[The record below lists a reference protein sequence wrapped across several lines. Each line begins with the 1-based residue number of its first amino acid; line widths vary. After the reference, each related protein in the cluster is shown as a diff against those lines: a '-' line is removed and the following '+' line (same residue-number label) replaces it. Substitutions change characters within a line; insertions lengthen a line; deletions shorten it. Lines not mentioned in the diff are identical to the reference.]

1 MEYRENGT
9 RFYDH
14 VLWEDRKNTPY
25 DYERYGL
32 VRHILSNKIAKS
44 ENHILKVMLTYYE
57 KSIIFMLK
65 YVDRLKNF
73 KNYHWKNR

>member
-9 RFYDH
+9 RY
-14 VLWEDRKNTPY
+14 KNYCDWGNTNQSY
-25 DYERYGL
+25 NYVKNGL
-32 VRHILSNKIAKS
+32 IQHIMSHNIAYTKNKILSSLLIYFEES
-44 ENHILKVMLTYYE
+44 L
-57 KSIIFMLK
+57 IFLLK